1 MMISVHQHWDPLKVC
16 AVGRCFPPEYFNYIQ
31 NLKTRDVFHRI
42 AEETEEDFQKL
53 ISLLKKF
60 DVEIIRTDLSD
71 NPDDYVTSS
80 GRMRYPPMVPRD
92 YTAMVGSKFFMPG
105 KNFGKN
111 INVEDELK
119 NIFFS
124 NTINLK
130 NNLSDIGKDIL
141 NYVYDITFP
150 GRPVSPTTQSMLLRS
165 VTKNKNYRELLH
177 AIDTED
183 LKNLIIQGHT
193 NTIMKTGRYE
203 HDDKIYPFKTLEKF
217 LNDNG
222 TEIVYDQY
230 ITAANITRVG
240 KDLFFGFNNIITKIG
255 EDRFMKKWKKLFPG
269 YNIHPL
275 SIPGHHDGVYC
286 PVKPGLIISLREP
299 DFYKDTFPGWEVV
312 HLEGESVD
320 QVQAFIDKNTG
331 KGKKKTSGRYWVEN
345 AGDDFYDYV
354 NEWMDH
360 WVGYV
365 EETVFDVNMLVINE
379 SNVIVNNY
387 NKKAFD
393 AFERYNITPHIVNFR
408 HRYFWDGGLHCITSD
423 ISREGE
429 QKSIKELNV

>member
-1 MMISVHQHWDPLKVC
+1 MLSVHQHWDPLKVC
-16 AVGRCFPPEYFNYIQ
+16 AVGRCYPPEYFNYIQ
-31 NLKTRDVFHRI
+31 NIKTRDVFYRI

-71 NPDDYVTSS
+71 NPNDYITPS
-80 GRMRYPPMVPRD
+80 GRMRYPPMTPRD
-92 YTAMVGSKFFMPG
+92 YTAMIGNKFYMPG
-105 KNFGKN
+105 QNFGKN
-111 INVEDELK
+111 INIEDEIN
-119 NIFFS
+119 NILFS
-124 NTINLK
+124 KSINQVTDL
-130 NNLSDIGKDIL
+130 GKDIL

-150 GRPVSPTTQSMLLRS
+150 GRPVSPTTQAMLLRT
-165 VTKNKNYRELLH
+165 VIKNKNYKDLLH

-193 NTIMKTGRYE
+193 NTIMKAGRYE

-217 LNDNG
+217 LKDND

-230 ITAANITRVG
+230 ITTANTTRIG

-255 EDRFMKKWKKLFPG
+255 EDRFMKKWKKLFPE

-275 SIPGHHDGVYC
+275 SVPGHHDGVYC
-286 PVKPGLIISLREP
+286 PVKPGLIISLKKP

-312 HLEGESVD
+312 YLEGESWD
-320 QVQAFIDKNTG
+320 KVQPFLDK
-331 KGKKKTSGRYWVEN
+331 KKKTSGRYWVAN

-354 NEWMDH
+354 NEWMDD

-387 NKKAFD
+387 NEKAFD
-393 AFERYNITPHIVNFR
+393 AFERHGITPHIINFR

-429 QKSIKELNV
+429 QKSIKEMNV

>member
-1 MMISVHQHWDPLKVC
+1 MISVHQHWDPLKVC
-16 AVGRCFPPEYFNYIQ
+16 AVGRCYPPEYFNYIQ

-105 KNFGKN
+105 ENFGKN
-111 INVEDELK
+111 INVEDEIN
-119 NIFFS
+119 NILLS
-124 NTINLK
+124 KSINQVTDL
-130 NNLSDIGKDIL
+130 GKDIL

-150 GRPVSPTTQSMLLRS
+150 GRPVSPTTQAMLLRS
-165 VTKNKNYRELLH
+165 VTKNKNYTELLH

-193 NTIMKTGRYE
+193 NTIMKAGRYE

-217 LNDNG
+217 LKDND

-230 ITAANITRVG
+230 INTANVTRVG
-240 KDLFFGFNNIITKIG
+240 KDLFFGFNNIISKIG

-312 HLEGESVD
+312 YLEGESWD
-320 QVQAFIDKNTG
+320 KVQPFLDK
-331 KGKKKTSGRYWVEN
+331 KKKTSGRYWVAN

-354 NEWMDH
+354 NEWMDD

-387 NKKAFD
+387 NEKAFD
-393 AFERYNITPHIVNFR
+393 AFERHGITPHIINFR

>member
-1 MMISVHQHWDPLKVC
+1 MISVHQHWDPLKVC
-16 AVGRCFPPEYFNYIQ
+16 AVGRCYPPEYFNYIQ

-105 KNFGKN
+105 ENFGKN
-111 INVEDELK
+111 INVEDEIN
-119 NIFFS
+119 NILLS
-124 NTINLK
+124 KSINQVTDL
-130 NNLSDIGKDIL
+130 GKDIL

-150 GRPVSPTTQSMLLRS
+150 GRPVSPTTQAMLLRS

-193 NTIMKTGRYE
+193 NTIMKAGRYE

-217 LNDNG
+217 LKDNG

-230 ITAANITRVG
+230 INTANVTRVG
-240 KDLFFGFNNIITKIG
+240 KDLFFGFNNIISKIG

-312 HLEGESVD
+312 YLEGESWD
-320 QVQAFIDKNTG
+320 KVQPFLDK
-331 KGKKKTSGRYWVEN
+331 KKKTSGRYWVAN

-354 NEWMDH
+354 NEWMDD

-387 NKKAFD
+387 NEKAFD
-393 AFERYNITPHIVNFR
+393 AFERHGITPHIVNFR

>member
-1 MMISVHQHWDPLKVC
+1 MISVHQHWDPLKVC
-16 AVGRCFPPEYFNYIQ
+16 AVGKCYPPEYFNYIQ
-31 NLKTRDVFHRI
+31 NIKTRDVFYRI

-71 NPDDYVTSS
+71 NPDDYITTS
-80 GRMRYPPMVPRD
+80 GRMRYPPMIPRD
-92 YTAMVGSKFFMPG
+92 YTAMIGNKFYMPG
-105 KNFGKN
+105 QNFGKN
-111 INVEDELK
+111 INVDEEIR
-119 NIFFS
+119 NILFS
-124 NTINLK
+124 KSINQVT
-130 NNLSDIGKDIL
+130 DIGKDIL

-150 GRPVSPTTQSMLLRS
+150 GRPVSPTTQAMLLRS

-193 NTIMKTGRYE
+193 NTIMKAGRYE

-217 LNDNG
+217 LKDNG

-230 ITAANITRVG
+230 INTANVTRVG
-240 KDLFFGFNNIITKIG
+240 KDLFFGFNNIISKIG

-312 HLEGESVD
+312 YLEGESWD
-320 QVQAFIDKNTG
+320 KVQPFLDK
-331 KGKKKTSGRYWVEN
+331 KKKTSGRYWVAN

-354 NEWMDH
+354 NEWMDD

-387 NKKAFD
+387 NEKAFD
-393 AFERYNITPHIVNFR
+393 AFERHGITPHIVNFR